1 MTFLLQWAVYA
12 LSVGIAAYMLPGV
25 SISGVPAAAVA
36 ALILGIVNAFVRPL
50 LLILTLP
57 VTVLSLGLFAF
68 VINAFLILLVA
79 AIVPGFAVAGFWWA
93 VLLSIVLAIVRFALS
108 GLLR

>member
-12 LSVGIAAYMLPGV
+12 LSVGIAAYVLPGV
-25 SISGVPAAAVA
+25 SVSGVPAAAVA

-68 VINAFLILLVA
+68 VINALLILLVA

-93 VLLSIVLAIVRFALS
+93 VLLSIVLTIVRFALS